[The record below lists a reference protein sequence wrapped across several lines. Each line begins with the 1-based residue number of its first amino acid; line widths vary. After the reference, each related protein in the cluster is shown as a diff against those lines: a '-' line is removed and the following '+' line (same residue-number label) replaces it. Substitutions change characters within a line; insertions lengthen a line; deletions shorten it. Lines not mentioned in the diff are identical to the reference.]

1 MEIHYNSINARLY
14 RWFYNVS
21 NMPQS
26 LCPYFWKLLWL
37 YIAIVPMLV
46 ISLPFQ
52 IYDKFDKQDNGGRLI
67 NGVLGYCILFFG
79 LAMISSLSLLFGFKP
94 IDNHSF
100 IYKYIGLGVALWFVF
115 ILVCLILAIVKLV
128 EYKKRKYYYEYSDD
142 DEIEAYYYYG
152 RKYYFDKNH
161 QRVYVDEQEEKD
173 SLLVAFIK
181 AKYNRYCP
189 KITWKKD

>member
-1 MEIHYNSINARLY
+1 MEIQYNSINARLY

-21 NMPQS
+21 DMPQS

-37 YIAIVPMLV
+37 YMAIIPMLV
-46 ISLPFQ
+46 FTLPIQ
-52 IYDKFDKQDNGGRLI
+52 IYDKFDKQDNGDRLRDGLI
-67 NGVLGYCILFFG
+67 GYGILFLS

-100 IYKYIGLGVALWFVF
+100 ISKYIGLGVALWGVA
-115 ILVCLILAIVKLV
+115 ILVGVIIGTIKLV
-128 EYKKRKYYYEYSDD
+128 DYTKRKYYYEYDNKSFGDD
-142 DEIEAYYYYG
+142 YYG
-152 RKYYFDKNH
+152 RKFYYDKNH
-161 QRVYVDEQEEKD
+161 QRVYVDEEQD
-173 SLLVAFIK
+173 SLLVSFIK

>member
-21 NMPQS
+21 DMPQS

-37 YIAIVPMLV
+37 HMAIIPMLV
-46 ISLPFQ
+46 FTLPIQ
-52 IYDKFDKQDNGGRLI
+52 IYDKFDKQDNSERLKGGLI
-67 NGVLGYCILFFG
+67 GYGILFFG

-100 IYKYIGLGVALWFVF
+100 ISKYIGLGIALWCVL
-115 ILVCLILAIVKLV
+115 ILVGLIIAIIKLV
-128 EYKKRKYYYEYSDD
+128 EYKKRKYYYEYPDD
-142 DEIEAYYYYG
+142 DDYEDFYYG

>member
-21 NMPQS
+21 DMPQS

-37 YIAIVPMLV
+37 YLAIIPMIV
-46 ISLPFQ
+46 FTLPLQ
-52 IYDKFDKQDNGGRLI
+52 IYDKFDKQNNTDRLRDGLI
-67 NGVLGYCILFFG
+67 GYGILFFSF
-79 LAMISSLSLLFGFKP
+79 AMISSLSLLFGFKP
-94 IDNHSF
+94 IDNDSF
-100 IYKYIGLGVALWFVF
+100 ISKYIGLGVALWYVA
-115 ILVCLILAIVKLV
+115 ILVGVIIGIVKLV
-128 EYKKRKYYYEYSDD
+128 NYKKRKYYYEYADD
-142 DEIEAYYYYG
+142 DYYG